1 MKNIVTPL
9 IVSLLI
15 LLSAAGGCSSRL
27 VTNPP
32 RSAIEM
38 MLLSGA
44 VDKAL
49 SRFHMPE
56 IANQT
61 VFVDFTNLASYDVEY
76 VRAAARA
83 RICQIGGVLVASAD
97 EAEYVIEI
105 SSGALSLE
113 FKENV
118 IGLPALPVPNSP
130 VPIPEAPVS
139 RTTEQTGIVKLLIFV
154 HSHGRFIS
162 ANHYYAKIDRQESII
177 MGVRAQQHDE
187 VREGWRRADM
197 KLREQERP

>member
-1 MKNIVTPL
+1 
-9 IVSLLI
+9 
-15 LLSAAGGCSSRL
+15 
-27 VTNPP
+27 
-32 RSAIEM
+32 M

-56 IANQT
+56 LANRK
-61 VFVDFTNLASYDVEY
+61 VFVDFTNLATYDVEY

-83 RICQIGGVLVASAD
+83 RICRIGATLVESAD
-97 EAEYVIEI
+97 GADYVVEVA
-105 SSGALSLE
+105 SGALSLE

-130 VPIPEAPVS
+130 VPIPESPMS
-139 RTTEQTGIVKLLIFV
+139 RTTEQTGIIKLFIFV
-154 HSHGRFIS
+154 HSQGRFVS

-177 MGVRAQQHDE
+177 MGVRTQQRDE
-187 VREGWRRADM
+187 VREGWQRADR
-197 KLREQERP
+197 KLSEQE

>member
-1 MKNIVTPL
+1 MRTV
-9 IVSLLI
+9 VLLLTV

-49 SRFHMPE
+49 SRFHMPAL
-56 IANQT
+56 ANQK
-61 VFVDFTNLASYDVEY
+61 VFVDFTNLATYDVGY

-83 RICQIGGVLVASAD
+83 RICRIGAVLVESAD
-97 EAEYVIEI
+97 EAEYVVEI

-154 HSHGRFIS
+154 HSHGRFVS

-187 VREGWRRADM
+187 VREGWQRADM
-197 KLREQERP
+197 KLQQQEQP